1 MRRRNN
7 VGVVTFVVAGLAAA
21 VPIVAAAAP
30 PTSEPPAAS
39 AAPVGEFDI
48 DAARSG
54 FTRVIDQLPDR
65 VVDPPLPCPVAAV
78 DSVNTAFAAAGL
90 VFVVDDLTWFPSPS
104 WLQDNL
110 LGCGGKHG
118 DVNDDTA
125 PDVTFRLLVLDLAA
139 AENAMA
145 FIELDATEFLDVH
158 DVDLTEEH
166 ASGLPDGTR
175 GFCYETTLG
184 ATSCHEFWH
193 DGGLVVGVYIS
204 TNERVDR
211 VAAATVLGGLV
222 PVVVADL
229 AATEGQVQAG

>member
-1 MRRRNN
+1 MRRRINA
-7 VGVVTFVVAGLAAA
+7 GAVTIVVASLAAA
-21 VPIVAAAAP
+21 VPIVEASAP
-30 PTSEPPAAS
+30 PTSEPPAVS
-39 AAPVGEFDI
+39 AAPAGELDI

-90 VFVVDDLTWFPSPS
+90 LFVVDDLTWFPSPS
-104 WLQDNL
+104 WLRDIL
-110 LGCGGKHG
+110 FGCGGRHG
-118 DVNDDTA
+118 DIDEDTT
-125 PDVTFRLLVLDLAA
+125 PHVTFRLLVLNLPA

-145 FIELDATEFLDVH
+145 FIELEATEFLDVH

-175 GFCYETTLG
+175 GFCYETTPG

-193 DGGLVVGVYIS
+193 DGGLVVGVYITTHES
-204 TNERVDR
+204 VDR

-229 AATEGQVQAG
+229 AATEG